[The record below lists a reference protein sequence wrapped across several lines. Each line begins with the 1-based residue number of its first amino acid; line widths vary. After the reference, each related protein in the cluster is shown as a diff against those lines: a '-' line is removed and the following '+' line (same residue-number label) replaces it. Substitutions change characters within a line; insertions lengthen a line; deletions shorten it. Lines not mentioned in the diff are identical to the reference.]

1 MCKRCARHGI
11 ARDGNHMRTRCRIID
26 RTSGNPH
33 PTPCTRRNAM
43 AQNQKEAVALEDV
56 SAMNRDDARRELVAE
71 CRRLLTDTEALL
83 ERAKSLSADAYALA
97 RDELDRKLASLR
109 IRYDELTDRAVVG
122 AERARVETDRY
133 VRENPWQSVAIAAAI
148 GAVVGVSL
156 TRR

>member
-1 MCKRCARHGI
+1 
-11 ARDGNHMRTRCRIID
+11 
-26 RTSGNPH
+26 
-33 PTPCTRRNAM
+33 M
-43 AQNQKEAVALEDV
+43 AQTQKDTAVALEDV

-83 ERAKSLSADAYALA
+83 ERAKSISADAYAIA
-97 RDELDRKLASLR
+97 RDELDRKLATLR

-133 VRENPWQSVAIAAAI
+133 VRENPWQSVAIAAAV
-148 GAVVGVSL
+148 GAVFGVAL

>member
-1 MCKRCARHGI
+1 
-11 ARDGNHMRTRCRIID
+11 
-26 RTSGNPH
+26 
-33 PTPCTRRNAM
+33 M

>member
-1 MCKRCARHGI
+1 MGIAAANIARHCKRTRA
-11 ARDGNHMRTRCRIID
+11 RCRIID
-26 RTSGNPH
+26 PSSGDRH
-33 PTPCTRRNAM
+33 PAPGTRRNVM
-43 AQNQKEAVALEDV
+43 AQTHKDAAVTLEDV
-56 SAMNRDDARRELVAE
+56 SAMNRDDARRELVTE
-71 CRRLLTDTEALL
+71 CRKLLADTEALL

-97 RDELDRKLASLR
+97 RDELDRKLATLR